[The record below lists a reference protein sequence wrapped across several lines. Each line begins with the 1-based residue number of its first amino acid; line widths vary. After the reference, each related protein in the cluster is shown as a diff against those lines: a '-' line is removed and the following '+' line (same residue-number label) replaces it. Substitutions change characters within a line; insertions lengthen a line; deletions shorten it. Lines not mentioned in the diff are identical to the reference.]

1 MGCIE
6 LEALSGQPHGV
17 HRRVH
22 VADYKTDAVASSDEV
37 RAAHRAQM
45 EAYRSA
51 VAALFG
57 LPSSDVSCAL
67 VWLKDPSV
75 AGVGAE
81 VLEV

>member
-1 MGCIE
+1 MIFYWLRGH
-6 LEALSGQPHGV
+6 SGVPCNMY
-17 HRRVH
+17 
-22 VADYKTDAVASSDEV
+22 ADAVATADEV
-37 RAAHRAQM
+37 RAAHREQM